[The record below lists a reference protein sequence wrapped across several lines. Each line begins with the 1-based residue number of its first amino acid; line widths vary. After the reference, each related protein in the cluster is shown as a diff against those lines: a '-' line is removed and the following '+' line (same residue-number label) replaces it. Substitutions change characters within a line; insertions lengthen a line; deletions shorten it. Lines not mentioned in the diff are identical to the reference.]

1 MREKDNCKLLVHLI
15 RDLTNGLFRF
25 LSYRTR
31 VLLLLAARSV
41 LMQSYK
47 VSI

>member
-1 MREKDNCKLLVHLI
+1 MIEEDNCKLLVQLI
-15 RDLTNGLFRF
+15 HDLSNGLFRF
-25 LSYRTR
+25 LSHRTR
-31 VLLLLAARSV
+31 VLLRLAARSV